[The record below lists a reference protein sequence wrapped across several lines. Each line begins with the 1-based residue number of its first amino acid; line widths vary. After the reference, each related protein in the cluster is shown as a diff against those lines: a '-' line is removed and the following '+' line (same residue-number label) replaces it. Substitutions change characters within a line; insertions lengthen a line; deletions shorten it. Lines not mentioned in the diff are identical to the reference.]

1 MSPSDARGGAGRS
14 LALGA
19 MIAALVLAMAGL
31 AAVGG
36 GTWWLVRSYAAPGPG
51 TTPVVL
57 LAPRGATLP
66 RIARDLEAA
75 GAIRDARVFRVA
87 VRVFGDP
94 TSLQAGEYAIPAGA
108 SMRAI
113 YERMRDGDV
122 VRYSVTIAEG
132 LTSQAAVEAVNAV
145 EVLSG
150 TISATPPEGALLPE
164 TYQVTRGETRR
175 AVIARMVAARTAL
188 LEELW
193 AGRAPNLPFATPE
206 EAVILAS
213 IVERE
218 AGGSE
223 HDLVA
228 SVFVNRLR
236 RGMRLEAD
244 ATILY
249 GLTGGEPLLDAN
261 GARRGIRRSELD
273 DATNPYNTYQIDGLP
288 PTPIANPGAAALRGV
303 LNPPAT
309 NALFFVADGT
319 GGHAFAATYA
329 EHQANVARWR
339 QIERA
344 RQAEAG

>member
-1 MSPSDARGGAGRS
+1 MSRSGANSAARRFAVGLLTVALGLSVVILAAGVGGA
-14 LALGA
+14 
-19 MIAALVLAMAGL
+19 
-31 AAVGG
+31 
-36 GTWWLVRSYAAPGPG
+36 WWFVRSYTAPGPG
-51 TTPVVL
+51 AQPVVL
-57 LAPRGATLP
+57 MAERGATLP
-66 RIARDLEAA
+66 AIARDLEAA
-75 GAIRDARVFRVA
+75 GAIDNARLFRAA
-87 VRVFGDP
+87 VRIFGDP
-94 TSLQAGEYAIPAGA
+94 TSLQAGEYNVPAGA

-113 YERMRDGDV
+113 YERLRDGDV

-132 LTSQAAVEAVNAV
+132 LTSQAAVDVLNATAA
-145 EVLSG
+145 LSG
-150 TISATPPEGALLPE
+150 TLSATPPEGALLPE
-164 TYQVTRGETRR
+164 TYQFTRGETRR
-175 AVIARMVAARTAL
+175 AVIARMVAARTEL
-188 LEELW
+188 LDDLW
-193 AGRAPNLPFATPE
+193 AGRASNLPFDTPE
-206 EAVILAS
+206 DAVILAS

-249 GLTGGEPLLDAN
+249 GLTGGAPLLSAD
-261 GARRGIRRSELD
+261 GQRRGIRRSELD
-273 DATNPYNTYQIDGLP
+273 DAANPYNTYQIDGLP

-319 GGHAFAATYA
+319 GGHAFATTYA

-339 QIERA
+339 RIERA